1 MMTIQEFDIL
11 LKNWGQSVKRDAT
24 LKLSRHTHS
33 TGALQHINVRA
44 GFSDK
49 MSAHFV
55 GFNFKRYGVFVA
67 YGVGS
72 GWVRQGGTVVR
83 TAQGPQKPAK
93 YHPGY
98 VLVRRPLDWFDSS
111 LDAHINRISLLA
123 ANYYG
128 DQAVQTTIDAMRR
141 AKIIK
146 K

>member
-1 MMTIQEFDIL
+1 MMTIQEFDIQ
-11 LKNWGQSVKRDAT
+11 LKTWGQSVKRDAAV
-24 LKLSRHTHS
+24 KLSQHTHS
-33 TGALQHINVRA
+33 SGKLQRINVRA

-83 TAQGPQKPAK
+83 TARGPQKPAK

-98 VLVRRPLDWFDSS
+98 VLIRKPLDWFDSS
-111 LDAHINRISLLA
+111 IDAHINQVSMLA

-128 DQAVQTTIDAMRR
+128 DQAVQTTLDAMRR